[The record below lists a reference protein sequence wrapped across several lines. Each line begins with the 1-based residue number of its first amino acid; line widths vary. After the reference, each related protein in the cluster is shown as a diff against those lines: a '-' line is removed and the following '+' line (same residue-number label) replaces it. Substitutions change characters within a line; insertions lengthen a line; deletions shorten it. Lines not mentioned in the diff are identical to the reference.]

1 MGGMGKMSSMRGLV
15 PGTMSNLTRINPV
28 EIFQAFMM
36 GSNPACKAVT
46 LPVIDS
52 KGKKSS
58 ETQYL
63 ALTDIENMKESFQS
77 MEEKFKT
84 EIDYSKMPDDLL
96 IQLYYS
102 ALGILGLYILFRLF
116 EKNNF
121 K

>member
-1 MGGMGKMSSMRGLV
+1 MSSMKGLV

-36 GSNPACKAVT
+36 GSNPDCKAVT

-63 ALTDIENMKESFQS
+63 ALTEIENMKESFQV
-77 MEEKFKT
+77 MDEKFNTK
-84 EIDYSKMPDDLL
+84 IDYSEMPDDLL